1 MQVSMD
7 SDADIGYRYALQRQV
22 NKIFETVGYNIADFD
37 LYTSFIIKENSYY
50 GELSMFFYVK
60 TSSEAIYHK
69 MNGFVIEEEDT
80 QAD

>member
-1 MQVSMD
+1 MD
-7 SDADIGYRYALQRQV
+7 SDADLGYRYALQSQV

-60 TSSEAIYHK
+60 NPSDAIYHK
-69 MNGFVIEEEDT
+69 MNGFVIEEDT